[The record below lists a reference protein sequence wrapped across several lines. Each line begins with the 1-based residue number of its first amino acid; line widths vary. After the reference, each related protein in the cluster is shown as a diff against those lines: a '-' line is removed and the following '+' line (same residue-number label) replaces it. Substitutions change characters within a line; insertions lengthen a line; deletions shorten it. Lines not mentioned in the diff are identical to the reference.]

1 MRENLKFVIRV
12 TFIHCMT
19 YVLCGIIFS
28 ALFHYD
34 ELYQQGTI
42 KYFMRPVDS
51 FSTLLGPAFQ
61 TVRGL
66 LFGFILLL
74 FKDNILLQKHSWL
87 KLWAI
92 TAGLGIV
99 NTPGPAPCS
108 IEGIIYTQLP
118 LEFHIKGA
126 PELLIQTLLFSYLV
140 ANPERFQLLQS
151 RLRKHRTPLVSAV
164 SAWVLFSLSG
174 VILALILHLN
184 IKEGMTDFGAYIVML
199 IAVLSVFFVSKWYQ
213 SAASRL
219 KHIVFLLCCYM
230 VLAVI
235 PTLYNQLAGSLFA
248 SSLTLGINAIS
259 AVILFF
265 INYTASLRNNSNR
278 QNISGILEE

>member
-74 FKDNILLQKHSWL
+74 FKDNILLQKHGWL

-92 TAGLGIV
+92 IAGLGIV

-140 ANPERFQLLQS
+140 ANPERFQLLQLT
-151 RLRKHRTPLVSAV
+151 LRKHRTPLVCAV
-164 SAWVLFSLSG
+164 SAWVLFSLRCNSCPDSSFEYKG
-174 VILALILHLN
+174 RNDRFRCLYRHAHSSAFRFFRQQVVSVRSFPSEAYCFFTLLLYGARCHTDLIQPIGRFPVCFFPYAWNQCDFCRHSVLYQLHGLPP
-184 IKEGMTDFGAYIVML
+184 
-199 IAVLSVFFVSKWYQ
+199 Q
-213 SAASRL
+213 
-219 KHIVFLLCCYM
+219 
-230 VLAVI
+230 
-235 PTLYNQLAGSLFA
+235 
-248 SSLTLGINAIS
+248 
-259 AVILFF
+259 
-265 INYTASLRNNSNR
+265 
-278 QNISGILEE
+278 

>member
-74 FKDNILLQKHSWL
+74 FKDNILLQKHGWL

-140 ANPERFQLLQS
+140 ANPERFQLLQL
-151 RLRKHRTPLVSAV
+151 RLRKYRTPLVSAV

-199 IAVLSVFFVSKWYQ
+199 IAVLSVFFRQQVVSVRSFPSEAYCFSTLLLYGARCHTDLIQPIGRFPVCFFPYAWNQCDFCRHSVLYQ
-213 SAASRL
+213 L
-219 KHIVFLLCCYM
+219 HGL
-230 VLAVI
+230 
-235 PTLYNQLAGSLFA
+235 PPQ
-248 SSLTLGINAIS
+248 
-259 AVILFF
+259 
-265 INYTASLRNNSNR
+265 
-278 QNISGILEE
+278 